1 MARTERR
8 GADACTV
15 RSFSAPIL
23 EGLLL
28 ERLRELV
35 ADESLVEAIMSRAKT
50 EAEARAPQI
59 REERDRLQGELR
71 RFKEEAGRLVD
82 AIATGT
88 GGAELVAGR
97 LQDAEDR
104 LKTVETRLKE
114 LAAEEERLATA
125 QVTPERVRAS
135 LARFSELWQTLPQ
148 TQKTRLVRLVVQEV
162 VLDHRDRLRTKIT
175 WRLRPFRAEAAM
187 DGHDVWFEDR
197 RFQRPERNDL
207 QTMETLCDFAM
218 IDAFTSR
225 SQGTGWAIGE
235 PIPTVPQPARVV
247 ADLALAHEIQAAL
260 DGVGA
265 RDAGADGGGGA
276 AGGGGGS
283 ALGEGLTYREAGP
296 LFGVSRTTIGRHVS
310 LARLAPDIQ
319 KVVARL
325 TTTTASEP
333 IDRKK
338 LEWVAEPVKWPE
350 QRARFQKVMDEAFA
364 AEPAPIARTLAHAIK
379 LRDDIQA
386 KRITMKR
393 VAAAPEMTV
402 EELREYLGLAKL
414 AQVVRDQVLG
424 MTTVTANE
432 LVTEEKLRFIARERN
447 HVEQRRMYERL
458 LAGQLRCTRE
468 KARPEA
474 VAAEQETRCPT
485 PAPAEPG
492 QTPSPMV
499 VPSIAAL
506 AVG

>member
-1 MARTERR
+1 
-8 GADACTV
+8 
-15 RSFSAPIL
+15 
-23 EGLLL
+23 
-28 ERLRELV
+28 
-35 ADESLVEAIMSRAKT
+35 MSRAKT

-197 RFQRPERNDL
+197 RVQRPERNDL
-207 QTMETLCDFAM
+207 QTTQTLCDFAV
-218 IDAFTSR
+218 IDAFTAR
-225 SQGTGWAIGE
+225 SQGLGWPVGE
-235 PIPTVPQPARVV
+235 PVPAVPQLARV
-247 ADLALAHEIQAAL
+247 AGDLALAHELQATL
-260 DGVGA
+260 DGGAGGVG
-265 RDAGADGGGGA
+265 GGGGA
-276 AGGGGGS
+276 TA
-283 ALGEGLTYREAGP
+283 EGLTYREAGP
-296 LFGVSRTTIGRHVS
+296 LYGVSRTTIGRHVS

-319 KVVARL
+319 KVVAGL
-325 TTTTASEP
+325 TTTTATEP

-350 QRARFQKVMDEAFA
+350 QRARFQKVMDEAFG
-364 AEPAPIARTLAHAIK
+364 AEPAPIARALAHAIK
-379 LRDDIQA
+379 LRENIRA
-386 KRITMKR
+386 KRITLQR
-393 VAAAPEMTV
+393 VAAAREVSV
-402 EELREYLGLAKL
+402 EELREYLVLAKL
-414 AQVVRDQVLG
+414 APVARDQVLG

-432 LVTEEKLRFIARERN
+432 LVTEEKLRFIAREPN

-458 LAGQLRCTRE
+458 LAGQLRCTR
-468 KARPEA
+468 ANVRPMRGNGEPLRP
-474 VAAEQETRCPT
+474 VVDLAAKPAQSPT
-485 PAPAEPG
+485 QAPAPAKA
-492 QTPSPMV
+492 TC
-499 VPSIAAL
+499 IAS